1 MKKNKA
7 VIAVMALL
15 LGGLFTITSCTKEG
29 PQGPAGTNGT
39 NGVDGNANVRVYN
52 FPADSIS
59 GSAEIDLPLSGL
71 TSGYLDSSL
80 ILVYFVDGSNG
91 LWYGSPGLGANNS
104 YQTRWYTQSTTVYF
118 KAADPD
124 GSSYSGSTLHF
135 DKLKVVVAKGS
146 EFFGK
151 KEPVDFG
158 NYSATM
164 RYFGLKE

>member
-7 VIAVMALL
+7 IIAVMALL

-39 NGVDGNANVRVYN
+39 NGVDGNANVKVYN

-59 GSAEIDLPLSGL
+59 GGAEISLSLSGL

-80 ILVYFVDGSNG
+80 VLVYFVDGANG
-91 LWYGSPGLGANNS
+91 LWYGSPGLGANHA
-104 YQTRWYTQSTTVYF
+104 YQTRWYLNSSSVKF

-135 DKLKVVVAKGS
+135 DKFKVVVAKGS

-151 KEPVDFG
+151 KEPVDFT
-158 NYSATM
+158 NYAATM

>member
-39 NGVDGNANVRVYN
+39 NGKDGNANVKVFN
-52 FPADSIS
+52 FPADSLS
-59 GSAEIDLPLSGL
+59 GGAEIELDLSSLS
-71 TSGYLDSSL
+71 TGYLDSSL
-80 ILVYFVDGSNG
+80 ILVYYVSSTNG
-91 LWYGSPGLGANNS
+91 MWYGSPGLGPNNE
-104 YQTRWYTQSTTVYF
+104 YQTRWYLYNSYIYF
-118 KAADPD
+118 KAANPD
-124 GSSYSGSTLHF
+124 GSSYSGSKIYF
-135 DKLKVVVAKGS
+135 DRIKVIVAKGS

-151 KEPVDFG
+151 KEPVDFS